1 MNPPVDTCR
10 AVLQR
15 HSKSFALAARLLS
28 KEQGDDV
35 AALYAWCRRADDAVD
50 LPDAEAPPRVALA
63 RLEHELDRLYGGLP
77 LSDPV
82 LSAFQRVVKSRRI
95 PEEYPRALLRGLAM
109 DVAGVRY
116 ATLEELL
123 HYCFNV
129 AGTVGLMSCHV
140 FGLTDVRALERAA
153 HLGIAMQL
161 TNVSRDVLEDS
172 RNGRFYLPELFLST
186 RHAGSRAIRG
196 ALAKLLDTAEQYY
209 GSADQGMRAL
219 PWRAALAV
227 RAARL
232 LYSAIGR
239 RIRANGYD
247 VLRGR
252 AVVTRARKVL
262 LVGCALLL
270 ALLELPGR
278 WFSRAA
284 PAELPTVR
292 FSDVVRL

>member
-1 MNPPVDTCR
+1 MNSPVDTCR
-10 AVLQR
+10 AVLER

-28 KEQGDDV
+28 KEEGEDV
-35 AALYAWCRRADDAVD
+35 AVLYAWCRRADDTID
-50 LPDAEAPPRVALA
+50 LPGVEAPRNALA
-63 RLEHELDRLYGGLP
+63 RLEHELDRVYAGEP
-77 LSDPV
+77 QREPV
-82 LSAFQRVVKSRRI
+82 LSAFQRLVKTKRI

-116 ATLEELL
+116 TTLEELL
-123 HYCFNV
+123 RYCFNV

-140 FGLTDVRALERAA
+140 FGLTDARALERAA

-172 RNGRFYLPELFLST
+172 RNGRVYLPERLLST
-186 RHAGSRAIRG
+186 RQAGSRAIRD
-196 ALAKLLDTAEQYY
+196 ALAKLLDAAEQYY
-209 GSADQGMRAL
+209 RSADLGIRAL
-219 PWRAALAV
+219 PWRPALAV

-252 AVVTRARKVL
+252 TVVTGARKL
-262 LVGCALLL
+262 MLVGCALVL
-270 ALLELPGR
+270 ALLELPAR

-284 PAELPTVR
+284 PAQLPTVR

>member
-1 MNPPVDTCR
+1 VNPPIETCR
-10 AVLQR
+10 AVLER
-15 HSKSFALAARLLS
+15 HSKSFALATRLLS
-28 KEQGDDV
+28 RDEGDDI
-35 AALYAWCRRADDAVD
+35 AALYAWCRRADDAIDV
-50 LPDAEAPPRVALA
+50 PGVEAPAVALA
-63 RLEHELDRLYGGLP
+63 RLERELDCLYAGEEQRE
-77 LSDPV
+77 SV
-82 LSAFQRVVKSRRI
+82 LSAFQRVVQKKRI

-109 DVAGVRY
+109 DVANVRY

-140 FGLTDVRALERAA
+140 FGLTDARALERAA

-172 RNGRFYLPELFLST
+172 RNGRVYLPERLLST
-186 RHAGSRAIRG
+186 RRAGSRAIRG
-196 ALAKLLDTAEQYY
+196 ALAKLFDVAEQYY
-209 GSADQGMRAL
+209 RSADRGIRAL

-227 RAARL
+227 RIARL
-232 LYSAIGR
+232 VYSAIGR

-252 AVVTRARKVL
+252 TVVTRVRKLV
-262 LVGCALLL
+262 LVGCALGM
-270 ALLELPGR
+270 ALLELPAR
-278 WFSRAA
+278 WLSRGA

-292 FSDVVRL
+292 FTDVIRL

>member
-1 MNPPVDTCR
+1 MNPPVETCR
-10 AVLQR
+10 AVLER

-28 KEQGDDV
+28 KEQRDDV

-50 LPDAEAPPRVALA
+50 LPNVEAPAIALA
-63 RLEHELDRLYGGLP
+63 RLERELDRVYRGVP
-77 LSDPV
+77 QREPV
-82 LSAFQRVVKSRRI
+82 LSAFQRVVRTRRI

-140 FGLTDVRALERAA
+140 LGLTDARALERAA

-172 RNGRFYLPELFLST
+172 RNGRVYLPELLLSE
-186 RHAGSRAIRG
+186 RKAGSRAIRG
-196 ALAKLLDTAEQYY
+196 ALAKLLNTAEQYY
-209 GSADQGMRAL
+209 RSADQGIRAL

-252 AVVTRARKVL
+252 TVVTRARKL
-262 LVGCALLL
+262 MLVGCALAL
-270 ALLELPGR
+270 ALLELPAR
-278 WFSRAA
+278 WLSRAA

>member
-1 MNPPVDTCR
+1 MNPPIETCR
-10 AVLQR
+10 AVLER
-15 HSKSFALAARLLS
+15 HSKSFALATRFLS
-28 KEQGDDV
+28 REEGDDI
-35 AALYAWCRRADDAVD
+35 AALYAWCRRADDAIDV
-50 LPDAEAPPRVALA
+50 PGVEAPAVALA
-63 RLEHELDRLYGGLP
+63 RLERELDRLYAGEEQRE
-77 LSDPV
+77 PV
-82 LSAFQRVVKSRRI
+82 LSAFQRVVQKKRI

-109 DVAGVRY
+109 DVAKVRY
-116 ATLEELL
+116 STLEELL

-140 FGLTDVRALERAA
+140 FGLTDARALQRAA

-172 RNGRFYLPELFLST
+172 RNGRVYLPELFLAK
-186 RHAGSRAIRG
+186 RRAGSRAIRG
-196 ALAKLLDTAEQYY
+196 ALAKLLNVAEQYY
-209 GSADQGMRAL
+209 RSADQGIRAL

-232 LYSAIGR
+232 VYSAIGR

-252 AVVTRARKVL
+252 TVVTRVRKLV
-262 LVGCALLL
+262 LVGCALGL
-270 ALLELPGR
+270 ALLELPAR
-278 WFSRAA
+278 WLSRGV

-292 FSDVVRL
+292 FADVVRL